1 MKYEKLK
8 KIGEWLNTQGYGI
21 DLEDDF
27 WMEEYD
33 WFEHKTRDICELL
46 NDYHTEQLS
55 LGTVIYWVAC
65 KDLMPKE
72 RGAYLI
78 NWDGTVIEAEF
89 YPDKQ
94 LWGDTEI
101 SVYKNVTHWA
111 ELPKPPC
118 I

>member
-46 NDYHTEQLS
+46 DDYHTEQLS
-55 LGTVIYWVAC
+55 LGTVSQRSEQLPLEDAKFIYN
-65 KDLMPKE
+65 L
-72 RGAYLI
+72 
-78 NWDGTVIEAEF
+78 
-89 YPDKQ
+89 
-94 LWGDTEI
+94 
-101 SVYKNVTHWA
+101 
-111 ELPKPPC
+111 LPKWVKEEPADGLSPTFYGTLTKEGDLKVQEQVKRILGNC
-118 I
+118 G